1 MMLIVLSLKLFWR
14 EFRSGQISIMFFA
27 LVIAVTNVAGISLFT
42 DRLEGALFNQSAEIL
57 GGDLKYESTQP
68 LKDDFLLDLRGRG
81 HKISETILFSSM
93 VGAEESVQLASIK
106 VVDDK
111 YPLLGEVE
119 LSSSSGQLISLKG
132 ARSFCRFGMYSPK

>member
-1 MMLIVLSLKLFWR
+1 MMLILLSLKLFWR

-68 LKDDFLLDLRGRG
+68 LKNDFLLDTFLHLRQPY
-81 HKISETILFSSM
+81 SQNL
-93 VGAEESVQLASIK
+93 
-106 VVDDK
+106 
-111 YPLLGEVE
+111 PL
-119 LSSSSGQLISLKG
+119 
-132 ARSFCRFGMYSPK
+132 